1 MVIVF
6 LEAGLDRQTTVQQRH
21 ARHKALTE
29 CAARAGLAG
38 DVVAVWQDWYGRTK
52 FIAPP
57 QQHSFFR
64 VVNYDQLYA
73 QVNCRLNCDVT

>member
-6 LEAGLDRQTTVQQRH
+6 LEAELDRRTTEQQRRE
-21 ARHKALTE
+21 RHRAIQA
-29 CAARAGLAG
+29 CASRAGLAG
-38 DVVAVWQDWYGRTK
+38 DVVAVWQDRYGRTK

-73 QVNCRLNCDVT
+73 QVNCTFNCDVS

>member
-1 MVIVF
+1 VVIVF

-21 ARHKALTE
+21 ARHKAIE
-29 CAARAGLAG
+29 ACASKAGLAG
-38 DVVAVWQDWYGRTK
+38 YVVTAWQDRYGRTK

-73 QVNCRLNCDVT
+73 QVNCTLNCDVS

>member
-6 LEAGLDRQTTVQQRH
+6 LESGLDRHTTAQQRL
-21 ARHKALTE
+21 ARHRALE
-29 CAARAGLAG
+29 GCASRAGLAG
-38 DVVAVWQDWYGRTK
+38 DVVAVWQDCYGRTK

-57 QQHSFFR
+57 QQHAFFR

-73 QVNCRLNCDVT
+73 QVNCTLNCEVT